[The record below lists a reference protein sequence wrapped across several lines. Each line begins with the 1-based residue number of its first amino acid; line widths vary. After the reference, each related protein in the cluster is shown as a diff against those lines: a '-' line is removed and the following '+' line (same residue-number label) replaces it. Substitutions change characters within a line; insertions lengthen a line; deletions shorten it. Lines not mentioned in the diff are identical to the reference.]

1 MRRQSFRALSVS
13 LAGASVLLL
22 HLSCTTT
29 SPHRTA
35 TRIAGSHSPWEV
47 KPPISTSIAEL
58 ADPTRRCQV
67 RESSVERHPMFTV
80 ATIEFDEKGRPQ
92 APAQADEAI
101 QEIQSAAEGAVI
113 VVFVHGWKHD
123 GRICDGN
130 LCCFREVLKFLANAE
145 QGMATL
151 HNNRPPRKI
160 IGIYLAWRGAS
171 TDVSGLK
178 ELTFWSRKDKAQ
190 DIGSIGDVSKVLVQI
205 RDTYD
210 SLNACRHSKGNRL
223 VLIGHSFGAALL
235 FDAVKGTLR
244 ENLKARP
251 SNSCVS
257 LGSEVSGFGDLV
269 VLVNSAFEADRY
281 QPLLDLARDT
291 GPYCSQQTPLL
302 LAISADNDTPT
313 RVWFPVGRFL
323 SAHFR
328 AKDRITLGNFG
339 DFQSHQLCATD
350 KAAARGS
357 SEASAT
363 EDCRCA
369 ANLKDPQIRPL
380 PDREIDQLASLDLNT
395 VHYFGPTHL
404 AAKGEAIPSYFPFL
418 VVHAAPNI
426 INGHNGIFSD
436 RFVEFLLRFVGLSDD
451 KKIALERL
459 RESAGVTVPTRCSP
473 AEMKPQ

>member
-1 MRRQSFRALSVS
+1 MRRQSLRTLSFS
-13 LAGASVLLL
+13 LASASVLLL

-35 TRIAGSHSPWEV
+35 TRIAGPHSPWEV

-58 ADPTRRCQV
+58 ADPTRRGQV
-67 RESSVERHPMFTV
+67 RESSVERHSMFTV
-80 ATIEFDEKGRPQ
+80 ATIEFEENGRRQ

-101 QEIQSAAEGAVI
+101 QEIQSAAEGAII

-145 QGMATL
+145 QKMATL

-178 ELTFWSRKDKAQ
+178 ELTFWSRKRKAQ
-190 DIGSIGDVSKVLVQI
+190 YIGSIGKASKVLVQI
-205 RDTYD
+205 RDAYD
-210 SLNACRHSKGNRL
+210 RLNNCRHSKGNRL

-235 FDAVKGTLR
+235 FDAVKKTF
-244 ENLKARP
+244 EQNLKARH
-251 SNSCVS
+251 SNGCMA
-257 LGSEVSGFGDLV
+257 LGPEVSGFGDLV
-269 VLVNSAFEADRY
+269 VLVNPAFEADRY
-281 QPLLDLARDT
+281 ESLLSLARSA
-291 GPYCSQQTPLL
+291 GPYCPQQTPLL
-302 LAISADNDTPT
+302 LTVAADNDTPT
-313 RVWFPVGRFL
+313 RVWFPVGQFL

-328 AKDRITLGNFG
+328 ARNRTTLGNFG
-339 DFQSHQLCATD
+339 DFQTHQLCAMD
-350 KAAARGS
+350 KAAAIGS

-380 PDREIDQLASLDLNT
+380 QDPDIGQLAGLDLNT
-395 VHYFGPTHL
+395 LHDFGLTHL
-404 AAKGEAIPSYFPFL
+404 SAKGEASPYFPFL
-418 VVHAAPNI
+418 VIHATPNV

-436 RFVEFLLRFVGLSDD
+436 RFVDFLLRFVGLSDD
-451 KKIALERL
+451 KKIALEGL

-473 AEMKPQ
+473 DEMRPQ